1 MEEMSKQQ
9 LLEKV
14 VIDLLLKNREL
25 EEKVKEEKESSDL
38 WYNARNKLQTK
49 VEELENTILTFT
61 EPKQKL
67 TNLKN

>member
-1 MEEMSKQQ
+1 MSKQQ